1 MNELLLQVPVIGME
15 VEQFLLLFITALAG
29 GAFGAAI
36 GALPA
41 FIFTGFV
48 VFLGEG
54 IGILQRELATNVPAI
69 EPGQLA
75 AGITGVIGFGAVTG
89 PHIAFAG
96 GVAASAYAGKK
107 YPDMK
112 PEEGGY
118 HFGKGI
124 TYAFGTKPD
133 ILAVGAIFGVIGMLV
148 TQLANG
154 LFINVLEMTPPTD
167 FIAVSVFATAFLARP
182 VFGYPI
188 IGKPAG
194 DGYLDM
200 SPFERG
206 EMHPKADSGE
216 AEHAGRPATEP
227 WLPHQYKWSGVT
239 VIGLVG
245 GILGGYIWLQTG
257 SIFLGYAISAISLLF
272 LNLGVEKIPVTHHIT
287 LLGAVG
293 AVVIDPVAGSVVAL
307 LAGGVL
313 GVLSGLAGEV
323 TQRLFYSHSGTH
335 VDPPAMAIA
344 VMMLL
349 VWLLSI
355 LGVLPNAGYL

>member
-54 IGILQRELATNVPAI
+54 IGILQRQIGAI
-69 EPGQLA
+69 EAIPAGELA

-107 YPDMK
+107 YPDMN
-112 PEEGGY
+112 PADGGY
-118 HFGKGI
+118 HFGKDI

-133 ILAVGAIFGVIGMLV
+133 ILAVGAIFGVIGMLL
-148 TQLANG
+148 TQVANG
-154 LFINVLEMTPPTD
+154 IFLNVLETTPPTD

-188 IGKPAG
+188 VGKPAG
-194 DGYLDM
+194 DGLLDM

-206 EMHPKADSGE
+206 DMHPQADGGPE
-216 AEHAGRPATEP
+216 EHAGRPATEP

-293 AVVIDPVAGSVVAL
+293 AVTLEPVAGSVVAL
-307 LAGGVL
+307 LAAGLFGAA
-313 GVLSGLAGEV
+313 SGLMGEV

-344 VMMLL
+344 IMMLA

-355 LGVLPNAGYL
+355 LGALPNAGYL

>member
-1 MNELLLQVPVIGME
+1 MNELLLQIPVIGME
-15 VEQFLLLFITALAG
+15 VEQFLLLLITALAG

-54 IGILQRELATNVPAI
+54 LAILNRGIASS
-69 EPGQLA
+69 A
-75 AGITGVIGFGAVTG
+75 ASDVGYVSVTGVIGFGAITG

-96 GVAASAYAGKK
+96 GVAASAYAAKK
-107 YPDMK
+107 YPEMK
-112 PEEGGY
+112 PGEGGY

-133 ILAVGAIFGVIGMLV
+133 ILAVGAIFGVIGMLF

-154 LFINVLEMTPPTD
+154 LFSNVLGMSPPTD

-182 VFGYPI
+182 VFGYPL

-200 SPFERG
+200 SPFERD
-206 EMHPKADSGE
+206 EMHPEADTDG
-216 AEHAGRPATEP
+216 EHAGRPATEP
-227 WLPHQYKWSGVT
+227 WLPHQYKWSGIMA
-239 VIGLVG
+239 IGLVG

-293 AVVIDPVAGSVVAL
+293 AVAVDPVAGSVVAL
-307 LAGGVL
+307 LAAGIF

-344 VMMLL
+344 IMMLL